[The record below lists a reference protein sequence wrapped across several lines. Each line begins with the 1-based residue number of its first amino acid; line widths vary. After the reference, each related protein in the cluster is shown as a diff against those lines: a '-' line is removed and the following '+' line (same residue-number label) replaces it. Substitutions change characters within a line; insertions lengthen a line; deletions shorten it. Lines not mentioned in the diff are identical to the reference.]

1 MSSNQNYEVVYLPAA
16 KKDLN
21 EIISYI
27 QTDAPE
33 SALNFL
39 DKIDENISQL
49 KHFPYKGKKLEDE
62 SLQSKG
68 YQILVIGNYLVF
80 YVVFENKKIV
90 EIRRILHGK
99 RKYKFLL

>member
-33 SALNFL
+33 AALNFL
-39 DKIDENISQL
+39 GKIDKNISQL
-49 KHFPYKGKKLEDE
+49 KHFPYKGKKLTMKVYNLKDIRFL
-62 SLQSKG
+62 SLEFTL
-68 YQILVIGNYLVF
+68 YF
-80 YVVFENKKIV
+80 M
-90 EIRRILHGK
+90 
-99 RKYKFLL
+99 

>member
-33 SALNFL
+33 AALNFL
-39 DKIDENISQL
+39 DKIDENISHL
-49 KHFPYKGKKLEDE
+49 KHFPYKGKKPEDE
-62 SLQSKG
+62 SLKSKG
-68 YQILVIGNYLVF
+68 YQMLVIGNYLVF

-90 EIRRILHGK
+90 EIRRIIHGK
-99 RKYKFLL
+99 RKHKFLL